1 MIYDRIWEKYDRVR
15 FRISSYTVTDI
26 YDRNTITCF
35 MAKYG
40 RIRSVYGMYTV
51 VYDTVYDR
59 LPPYT
64 ESVTVDLGMLVDGN
78 N

>member
-1 MIYDRIWEKYDRVR
+1 
-15 FRISSYTVTDI
+15 
-26 YDRNTITCF
+26 

-59 LPPYT
+59 LRPFT
-64 ESVTVDLGMLVDGN
+64 ESVIVDLGFHQKALILN
-78 N
+78 K

>member
-1 MIYDRIWEKYDRVR
+1 
-15 FRISSYTVTDI
+15 
-26 YDRNTITCF
+26 

-59 LPPYT
+59 LRPYT
-64 ESVTVDLGMLVDGN
+64 ESVTVDLDIHDLWKTKSFYSSYDEVRKTNSFTN
-78 N
+78 NCILSF

>member
-1 MIYDRIWEKYDRVR
+1 MIYDRIVGKNTIAYR

-40 RIRSVYGMYTV
+40 RILSVYGMYTV
-51 VYDTVYDR
+51 VCDTVYDR
-59 LPPYT
+59 LRPYT
-64 ESVTVDLGMLVDGN
+64 ESETVDLGKEN
-78 N
+78 